1 MLKSLT
7 IQNYAIIDR
16 MTIEFSDGLNVIT
29 GETGAGKSVAVDAF
43 ELVLGARASID
54 MIRTGASSMTVT
66 GVFEFNVDNVLND
79 LSVDVEDGILILRRE
94 IPANGSGKC
103 FINDRPVTLKTLKEV
118 GDRLVDLHGQH
129 DHQSLLNTADHAS
142 YLDGYARLVALADD
156 VARLYNDMVGIQRKI
171 VALEKKIGSLARD
184 KELHE
189 FQIGEI
195 ENAAIA
201 PGEDAELVNEIKRLL
216 RAVELK
222 SLGWE
227 LFQRLSEADGSVG
240 EILGE
245 MTVRVEHLSRHDT
258 ELEPMLERIETVS
271 VGVNDLADSFRE
283 YAERINDDP
292 AYLAELEERLGVIEN
307 IKKKYGPALED
318 VFHYLMRIKNEFS
331 REEELEGELSE
342 LRRQKDEIESQFA
355 GKAQSLSEKRK
366 AAAPKLSA
374 ITEEHLSELGMNA
387 RLVINIA
394 PFEGPDTLEIG
405 GKPVPVGKDGIDAIE
420 FLISANPGEPPKPLA
435 KIASGGE
442 ISRVMLSLKLALARA
457 VNVPTMVFDEI
468 DIGVSGKVADAVGKK
483 MLQLAEH
490 RQVLAITHLPQIAV
504 MGTRHFSARKRVDGG
519 RTFSELVLLDDTAR
533 ERELASLLSGET
545 MTDTAV
551 AHAKELIEK
560 VRLQKKK

>member
-1 MLKSLT
+1 M
-7 IQNYAIIDR
+7 
-16 MTIEFSDGLNVIT
+16 
-29 GETGAGKSVAVDAF
+29 
-43 ELVLGARASID
+43 
-54 MIRTGASSMTVT
+54 
-66 GVFEFNVDNVLND
+66 
-79 LSVDVEDGILILRRE
+79 EDGMLILRRE
-94 IPANGSGKC
+94 IPAEGSGKC

-142 YLDGYARLVALADD
+142 YLDGYAGIVHLAGD
-156 VARLYNDMVGIQRKI
+156 VAVLYNDMVVIRRKI
-171 VALEKKIGSLARD
+171 AALEGKISSLARD
-184 KELHE
+184 KELYE

-195 ENAAIA
+195 EKAAIS
-201 PGEDAELVNEIKRLL
+201 PNEDVELVNEIKRLL

-227 LFQRLSEADGSVG
+227 LFQKLSEADGSVG
-240 EILGE
+240 ETLGGL
-245 MTVRVEHLSRHDT
+245 TARIEHLSRHDT
-258 ELEPMLERIETVS
+258 ELEPLLERIESVS
-271 VGVNDLADSFRE
+271 VGVNDLADGFRE
-283 YAERINDDP
+283 YAEQINDDP

-318 VFHYLMRIKNEFS
+318 VFHYLSRIKTEFA
-331 REEELEGELSE
+331 REEELEGELSG
-342 LRRQKDEIESQFA
+342 LRRQKDDIESQLTE
-355 GKAQSLSEKRK
+355 KAQSLSEKRK

-374 ITEEHLSELGMNA
+374 IAEEHLSELGMNA
-387 RLVINIA
+387 HLVIEIA
-394 PFEGPDTLEIG
+394 QFDGPDILEIG
-405 GKPVPVGKDGIDAIE
+405 GDPVPVGKDGIDSVE

-468 DIGVSGKVADAVGKK
+468 DIGVSGRVAEAVGRK
-483 MLQLAEH
+483 MLQLSEH

-551 AHAKELIEK
+551 AHAKELLEK
-560 VRLQKKK
+560 VKLQNNR